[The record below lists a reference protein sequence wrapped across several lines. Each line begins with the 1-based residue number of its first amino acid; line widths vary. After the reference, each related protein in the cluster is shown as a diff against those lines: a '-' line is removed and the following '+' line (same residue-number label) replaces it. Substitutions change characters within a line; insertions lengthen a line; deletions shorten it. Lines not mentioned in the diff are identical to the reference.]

1 MMKKYGIVFFIFIF
15 TLAVTQD
22 KTVAPASEKESAPNT
37 PEIIPVVELGIDSIT
52 QNKDGSY
59 QIAVYMLNEQPVAG
73 YQMDFLPAGV
83 VTPLSI
89 HGGVSEELGYM
100 MKSSENGKVLGFSM
114 QGTPIP
120 IAASPK
126 PDKNILYYLD
136 VTIDGKAGREL
147 MISFDSVV
155 AGSKGIK
162 LEAANIPYRFKL
174 K

>member
-1 MMKKYGIVFFIFIF
+1 
-15 TLAVTQD
+15 
-22 KTVAPASEKESAPNT
+22 
-37 PEIIPVVELGIDSIT
+37 
-52 QNKDGSY
+52 
-59 QIAVYMLNEQPVAG
+59 
-73 YQMDFLPAGV
+73 MDFLPAGV